1 MVGGGEGAGDGVA
14 GAFGG
19 LDGEERVDGFFEPS
33 VKEVFVAVE
42 GDHAA
47 VREPLFEG
55 EVEPVDGV
63 EEEEGADAFV
73 EVVALTAE
81 GVEFGAFSEKFR

>member
-1 MVGGGEGAGDGVA
+1 
-14 GAFGG
+14 
-19 LDGEERVDGFFEPS
+19 
-33 VKEVFVAVE
+33 
-42 GDHAA
+42 
-47 VREPLFEG
+47 LFEG

-81 GVEFGAFSEKFR
+81 GVEFGAFGEKFRLGGAGAEVFEGAVAHDGILSGDDGDERTGHGISGRVLRGVRP